1 MCFVDGKQRYYT
13 AALCCSNED
22 DASNVCFEGE
32 EFSPPQPLLSVTE
45 TQKKIDLHLIL
56 PMSSTFKKDSSR
68 KNGIAI
74 ATRNF
79 FRRL

>member
-1 MCFVDGKQRYYT
+1 MDGKQRYYT

-22 DASNVCFEGE
+22 DTSNVCFGGE
-32 EFSPPQPLLSVTE
+32 EFSPLQPLLSVTK
-45 TQKKIDLHLIL
+45 TQEKIDLHLIL
-56 PMSSTFKKDSSR
+56 PMSSTFKKDSLR